1 MFFLQA
7 KKERLKKSEATPKP
21 NQTNI
26 RFQDWLAPI
35 KWRAHPRVHA
45 HVKTPLQRFFD
56 PVVSVDETKHGN
68 DENFV
73 AQSHP
78 LPRNGLVMSPNEFLP
93 SVRLSVCLSICLS
106 VFPSVAIQVRAVA
119 PPPLSSVIV
128 FADCVNVL
136 NRQPKSQ
143 TATQKIGTRVCV

>member
-1 MFFLQA
+1 MRQLQ
-7 KKERLKKSEATPKP
+7 